1 MMKIKTI
8 LEGPDIRHFISESWS
23 NSWPMILIMFFE
35 FLIGLTDIY
44 IAGRIGRDVQAS
56 YGFVIQMY
64 FVFIIIANALTTGT
78 VSVIS
83 RLFTAGDKNILN
95 NAIYSVIITT
105 IIAGILFGVA
115 GIFLTPLIVNFVN
128 IPKELKPFAIP
139 LGEIYAG
146 GLLFHY
152 ILINTNGIL
161 RACKQVRL
169 SLKTMSIVCAANIG
183 INFLFLFYTNVGYK
197 GIALAT
203 AISVCIGGILNL
215 MYMKPFLRGT
225 KTFSWENT
233 KAIVVIGWPMGLG
246 QGFWQLHSMVIYL
259 ILSALPR
266 NSIETLAAFAAGLRI
281 ESAIFLPAMAFHMA
295 NAVIVGNLLG
305 EDKKDDSFRAGI
317 ITAIMGVAIVSCL
330 TLVVILGA
338 QWIAP
343 LLSKNTVVIAEC
355 VRYLYISML
364 SEPFMAFWLILG
376 GALSGAG
383 DTKGV
388 MSIVVSCTWI
398 IRIPLS
404 YLFVIVLGFDAAAV
418 WWMMNLSQLM
428 TALFVVRR
436 YWQRKWLQG
445 TITV

>member
-1 MMKIKTI
+1 MKINTI
-8 LEGPDIRHFISESWS
+8 LERPDIKHFISESWS

-35 FLIGLTDIY
+35 FLIGITDIY

-64 FVFIIIANALTTGT
+64 FVFIIIANALTAGT

-83 RLFTAGDKNILN
+83 RLFTAGDKDLLN
-95 NAIYSVIITT
+95 NAIYSVIVTT
-105 IIAGILFGVA
+105 IIAGILFGIA

-146 GLLFHY
+146 GVLFHY

-161 RACKQVRL
+161 RACKQVRV
-169 SLKTMSIVCAANIG
+169 SLKTMSIVCVTNIG
-183 INFLFLFYTNVGYK
+183 MNFFLLFHTNIGYK
-197 GIALAT
+197 GIALST
-203 AISVCIGGILNL
+203 AISVCIGSILNL
-215 MYMKPFLRGT
+215 GQMRSLMEGVK
-225 KTFSWENT
+225 KFSLENT
-233 KAIVVIGWPMGLG
+233 KAIISIGWPLALG
-246 QGFWQLHSMVIYL
+246 QGLWQLHSMMIYL

-281 ESAIFLPAMAFHMA
+281 ESVVFLPAMAFHMA

-305 EDKKDDSFRAGI
+305 ENKKNDAFRAGI
-317 ITAIMGVAIVSCL
+317 ITAVMGVAIVSCL
-330 TLVVILGA
+330 ALIVILSA
-338 QWIAP
+338 KWIAP
-343 LLSKNTVVIAEC
+343 LLSKNPVVIAEC

-388 MSIVVSCTWI
+388 MFIITYCTWL
-398 IRIPLS
+398 IRVPLC
-404 YLFVIVLGFDAAAV
+404 YLLVVVLGFDAQAV
-418 WWMMNLSQLM
+418 WWMMNLSQFM
-428 TALFVVRR
+428 AALFMIRR
-436 YWQRKWLQG
+436 YWQRRWLQG
-445 TITV
+445 PIIQ